1 LKLGYLNSMYLNINK
16 FYMGRDQ
23 ICTTLTKITLMLLY
37 LQW

>member
-1 LKLGYLNSMYLNINK
+1 
-16 FYMGRDQ
+16 MGRDQ